1 MGADAHPHQQ
11 RIPKSSE
18 GFTPGTEHALFQAGR
33 KALTSF
39 FTLPVFPR
47 KYYIIANQ
55 MSVLPSVSI
64 NVKGSIVRGK
74 HEPALQ
80 EGCLNR
86 LHPGTCWPGSLPNQ
100 GTSSS
105 WFVQISLVL
114 TLTVRSPLPPANPHA
129 TALLKVRWPHFRKID
144 LKTSF
149 VFEHKKKE

>member
-1 MGADAHPHQQ
+1 MTSLSSSVSVPGSKGWDPVSSLPEKSTMPRVSHQTKRFKKKMTWTMGADAHPHRQ

-39 FTLPVFPR
+39 FTFPVFPR
-47 KYYIIANQ
+47 KYYTIANQ

-80 EGCLNR
+80 EGFLNR
-86 LHPGTCWPGSLPNQ
+86 LHPGTC
-100 GTSSS
+100 
-105 WFVQISLVL
+105 
-114 TLTVRSPLPPANPHA
+114 
-129 TALLKVRWPHFRKID
+129 
-144 LKTSF
+144 
-149 VFEHKKKE
+149 